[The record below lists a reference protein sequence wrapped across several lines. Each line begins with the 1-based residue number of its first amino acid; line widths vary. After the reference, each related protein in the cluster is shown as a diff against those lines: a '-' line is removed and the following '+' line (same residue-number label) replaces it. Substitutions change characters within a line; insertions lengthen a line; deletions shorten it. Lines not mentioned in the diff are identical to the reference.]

1 MGLVQGDN
9 MSDVST
15 QSIVCKDSEENRKLE
30 RTLMGG
36 TKAIRKSGKT
46 FTPSYPN
53 EDDDSYKMRLNGAT
67 LFNGFE
73 DTVKKMTGKVLA
85 KDIVLGED
93 VPPTIEEYC
102 TNIDGQGRNIT
113 AFALDAFREAM
124 VDGISYIFVDFPI
137 VRPAVEGE
145 KPFLSDQKS
154 QGARPTSILYTADQI
169 VGFKHE
175 NRGGKEVLTQI
186 RIRETIIEPEGEFG
200 ESQIDQIRV
209 LNIGSFQIWR
219 KSEAVGT
226 VEKWVLYD
234 EGVTT
239 LDKIPI
245 IPVYVNR
252 VGYMIGSPPLKSLA
266 ELNLEHW
273 ISSTDQ
279 RKALTFAR
287 FAMMVFAGVK
297 PGSIGTV
304 GPDMVVELMEPDA
317 KWGKIESS
325 GEGIVA
331 GRLDLEAIEKKM
343 EHTGMVIQVQNSS
356 GDITATAASINSE
369 EANAAL
375 LAAAGSLEDSLDQML
390 QLHAE
395 YEALPTGGSVT
406 VNKGFGKRRSTATV
420 ADLINL
426 FNSGLLDDLTVLT
439 ELQARGDLS
448 NEINLEEVKRR
459 IRETPPNLLGQGG
472 VLGGQGGIGL

>member
-1 MGLVQGDN
+1 MDLVQGDN

-15 QSIVCKDSEENRKLE
+15 QSIVCKESEENRRLE

-36 TKAIRKSGKT
+36 TKAIRKAGKA

-53 EDDDSYKMRLNGAT
+53 EDEDSYKMRLNGAT

-73 DTVKKMTGKVLA
+73 DTVKKMVGKVLA

-93 VPPTIEEYC
+93 VPPTIKEYC

-124 VDGISYIFVDFPI
+124 VDGISYIFVDFP
-137 VRPAVEGE
+137 VVKPAVEGE
-145 KPFLSDQKS
+145 KPFLSDQKA
-154 QGARPTSILYTADQI
+154 QGARPISILYTADQI

-175 NRGGKEVLTQI
+175 NRGGQEVLTQI
-186 RIRETIIEPEGEFG
+186 RIRETIVESEGEFG

-219 KSEAVGT
+219 RSEVVGT
-226 VEKWVLYD
+226 VEKWELFD

-239 LDKIPI
+239 LNKIPI
-245 IPVYVNR
+245 VPVYVNR
-252 VGYMIGSPPLKSLA
+252 VGYMIGSPALKSLA

-304 GPDMVVELMEPDA
+304 GPDMVVELMESDA

-343 EHTGMVIQVQNSS
+343 EHTGMVIHVQNSS

-375 LAAAGSLEDSLDQML
+375 LAAAGGLEDSLDQML

-420 ADLINL
+420 VDLINL

-439 ELQARGDLS
+439 ELQERGDL
-448 NEINLEEVKRR
+448 NNDIDLEEVKRR
-459 IRETPPNLLGQGG
+459 LRENTPNLLGQGG
-472 VLGGQGGIGL
+472 NLGGQGGIEL